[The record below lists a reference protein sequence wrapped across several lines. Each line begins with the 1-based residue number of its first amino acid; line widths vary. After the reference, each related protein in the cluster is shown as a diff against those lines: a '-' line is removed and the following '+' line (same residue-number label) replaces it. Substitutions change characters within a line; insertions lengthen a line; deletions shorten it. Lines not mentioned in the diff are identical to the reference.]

1 MLPIP
6 GSVGAEPSDH
16 RAPLGRTAW
25 EADVLFH
32 ETQEPVLR
40 PTSPLGGGSGLVGV
54 LKRGLQP
61 RSSWGA
67 GGASP
72 AACQELLLL

>member
-1 MLPIP
+1 MLPSP

-40 PTSPLGGGSGLVGV
+40 PTSPLGGLRASGCAEA
-54 LKRGLQP
+54 
-61 RSSWGA
+61 WA
-67 GGASP
+67 AASEQLG
-72 AACQELLLL
+72 CRRR